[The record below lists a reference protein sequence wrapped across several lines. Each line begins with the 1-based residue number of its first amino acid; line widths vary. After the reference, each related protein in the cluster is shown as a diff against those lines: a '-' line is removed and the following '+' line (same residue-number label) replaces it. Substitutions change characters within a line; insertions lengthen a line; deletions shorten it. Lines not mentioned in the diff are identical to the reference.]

1 MKKLAEQ
8 RKFYNRYLKVLRNKH
23 AFTMAEILISL
34 TIIGVIAAIT
44 LPALRASI
52 NESTWNTQR
61 KALYTRMSQAM
72 SMMGS
77 LTVTV

>member
-8 RKFYNRYLKVLRNKH
+8 RKFYNRYLKNKH

-44 LPALRASI
+44 PPALKASI
-52 NESTWNTQR
+52 NKSTWNTQR
-61 KALYTRMSQAM
+61 KALYTRISQAI